1 MGSKQGYL
9 LKSFLLYGLSHLL
22 FFPDNTGILLASGDN
37 WTRMRRFTLKALRD
51 HGFGKKASETYILDE
66 ALHMVEHLR

>member
-1 MGSKQGYL
+1 MN
-9 LKSFLLYGLSHLL
+9 
-22 FFPDNTGILLASGDN
+22 FPDNTGILFASGDN

-66 ALHMVEHLR
+66 ALHMVEYLR

>member
-1 MGSKQGYL
+1 MN
-9 LKSFLLYGLSHLL
+9 
-22 FFPDNTGILLASGDN
+22 FPDNTGILFASGDN

-66 ALHMVEHLR
+66 ALHMVEYLRSIEICFQNCSHLLCTKKF